1 MDEPLDTLRYP
12 ASRLAGLRAHTAARQ
27 QDTCERLAAAIREVQ
42 ARGEAVSVRT
52 IRAACGL
59 DYASYARNPA
69 ALALF
74 RAHSAHL
81 ALTRR
86 RTRGRAATADAAGDT
101 DTAPTPRDRLLH
113 YPKRAL
119 VERLR
124 DEMRRRQEA
133 DAAHARLLH
142 ACLERDARIAS
153 LEARVAE
160 LEQYRGFVDDV
171 RTRVRREEHTEGR

>member
-1 MDEPLDTLRYP
+1 MDEPRDTPRYP
-12 ASRLAGLRAHTAARQ
+12 ASRLAGLRAHAAARRRE
-27 QDTCERLAAAIREVQ
+27 TCERLAVAIREIE
-42 ARGEAVSVRT
+42 AGGEAVSART

-81 ALTRR
+81 TAARRGRR
-86 RTRGRAATADAAGDT
+86 RAPPDDA
-101 DTAPTPRDRLLH
+101 PPPCDRLPH

-133 DAAHARLLH
+133 EAAHARLLH

-153 LEARVAE
+153 LEARVAA
-160 LEQYRGFVDDV
+160 LEPYRGFVDDF
-171 RTRVRREEHTEGR
+171 RARVRREEHTEGRAGDDGRV